1 MEYKVPSSIKLSED
15 CKSLLS
21 RILVADPTKRITIDG
36 IFHHPWWVAG
46 LRGGD
51 VDGSRSVKLLQNI
64 CFAKHLCCQVFC

>member
-1 MEYKVPSSIKLSED
+1 MQRILHVEYKVPSSIKLSED

-36 IFHHPWWVAG
+36 IFHHPWCVAG

-51 VDGSRSVKLLQNI
+51 VDWSRSVLGAI
-64 CFAKHLCCQVFC
+64 DV